1 MMRTGLVTVIFLA
14 LLLVGCVVYPGIGAR
29 FIAPQTVLQAFLH
42 FDPQNFDHNV
52 IVRLR
57 LPRLAA
63 ALLTGASLGVAGAL
77 LQAVIRNP
85 LGEPHILG
93 LNAGAALA
101 VVAASALGLA
111 FPVGRPLL
119 ASTGGALLF
128 LLILLLSSAG
138 RSGLTPMKV
147 TLCGVA
153 LSAFVSSI
161 TAAIQQTL
169 LAMRTWLAGD
179 LAGQDW
185 ATLGTSAWFSLGG
198 FVLALYLAPSLNM
211 LALGD
216 RMAQGLG
223 VSVLRTR
230 TFTLL
235 AIALLCGAAVSI
247 AGPIGFV
254 GLLVPQIV
262 RRLVSADLRV
272 LLPLSACVGALL
284 LLLADIIARTLFT
297 PHELATGVMTALVG
311 APVFVI
317 MATRMFK

>member
-1 MMRTGLVTVIFLA
+1 
-14 LLLVGCVVYPGIGAR
+14 
-29 FIAPQTVLQAFLH
+29 
-42 FDPQNFDHNV
+42 
-52 IVRLR
+52 
-57 LPRLAA
+57 
-63 ALLTGASLGVAGAL
+63 
-77 LQAVIRNP
+77 
-85 LGEPHILG
+85 
-93 LNAGAALA
+93 
-101 VVAASALGLA
+101 
-111 FPVGRPLL
+111 
-119 ASTGGALLF
+119 
-128 LLILLLSSAG
+128 
-138 RSGLTPMKV
+138 MKV

-161 TAAIQQTL
+161 TAAILILDEQTL

-247 AGPIGFV
+247 AGPIG
-254 GLLVPQIV
+254 LSACWY
-262 RRLVSADLRV
+262 RRLSGVWYQRICAFCSLFQLVSAHFCYYWQI
-272 LLPLSACVGALL
+272 LLPGRFS
-284 LLLADIIARTLFT
+284 R
-297 PHELATGVMTALVG
+297 PMS
-311 APVFVI
+311 
-317 MATRMFK
+317 